1 MGKIFESRSYQT
13 RIHDK
18 SLEYF
23 DVESD
28 GIAKTLMI
36 ESPTGSGKT
45 VMAMRL
51 AKHLEE
57 QGHKVG
63 WIAHRKELLE
73 QAEECNK
80 DFFGV
85 KDIKYISLFNRTP
98 EQYKDRTVVI
108 VDEAQH
114 DAAKS
119 ASVLHDVIRPKIIVG
134 LTATPYRTDR
144 AQLCFQK
151 VIRDAGIHQ
160 LIREGFLAEYDS
172 YMYDQ
177 EWTPENVAGLF
188 ASDPA
193 KWGKSVIYFLTKVD
207 AKECCALLK
216 AEGIRAGYVVGS
228 EPREE
233 AMRAFRAD
241 ELQVLTNVAVL
252 TEGFDEPS
260 LKSAFVRPSSK
271 GPTVQM
277 AGRAFRRHPEIPVCN
292 IIQSGATK
300 YPFTRHATAHNQ
312 FIMEEGEWRS
322 IDPKNLA
329 PFFAK
334 QRRRVAQAVIEIPDF
349 LKNQDKER
357 FASFGEDPQ

>member
-1 MGKIFESRSYQT
+1 MAKVFESRSYQT

-18 SLEYF
+18 ATEYLS
-23 DVESD
+23 SD
-28 GIAKTLMI
+28 FEGIAKTLMI

-57 QGHKVG
+57 QGHKIG

-73 QAEECNK
+73 QAESCNN
-80 DFFGV
+80 DFFNV
-85 KDIKYISLFNRTP
+85 NDVKYISLFTRSP
-98 EQYKDRTVVI
+98 EEYQDRTVVI

-119 ASVLHDVIRPKIIVG
+119 AAVLHDVIRPKIIVG

-160 LIREGFLAEYDS
+160 LIREGFLAEYNS

-177 EWTPENVAGLF
+177 EWTPLNVARMF
-188 ASDPA
+188 YEDAA
-193 KWGKSVIYFLTKVD
+193 KWGKSVIYFLTQDD
-207 AKECCALLK
+207 AKECAAILK
-216 AEGIRAGYVVGS
+216 GEGIRADYVVGS

-233 AMRAFRAD
+233 AMAAFRND

-260 LKSAFVRPSSK
+260 LQTAFVRPSSK

-277 AGRAFRRHPEIPVCN
+277 AGRAFRKHPDIPVCN
-292 IIQSGATK
+292 IVQNGDTK
-300 YPFTRHATAHNQ
+300 YPFTRHATAYNQ

-334 QRRRVAQAVIEIPDF
+334 QRKRVAQAVIEIPDF
-349 LKNQDKER
+349 LKNRDKER
-357 FASFGEDPQ
+357 FASFGEE